1 MPAQFPF
8 ALPQVPEFRVI
19 TRTQGVD
26 QYALNYHDYCHGDGS
41 ATQVT
46 ADSLEALG
54 IDARSENP
62 LLPNAAILRGAEALD
77 AILNAADAGSPD
89 VPNAMNAGRILC
101 SSDTDA
107 TPTPFHS
114 PPLAG
119 AFPRASAAPPFVP
132 RACAVCQLGG
142 LIYVTLLGI
151 MVLVLINFLP
161 LVNFIFQL
169 LFDGCVACIDAVG
182 TKEGRGRLK
191 QNAKAARAG
200 IGAAR
205 SAAKGAMS
213 QARGGGGGGGGNPKA
228 PFGANFF
235 KASAGDSAAFDANEV
250 HLTAQQVRSLKR
262 LRRAQHTEAI
272 SATGAATTGTSFGQ
286 RLRRMG
292 SHVINL
298 GEPSSQ
304 EGRSLLKSQ
313 DDGISPPSS
322 PPPPPLEEE
331 GWA

>member
-142 LIYVTLLGI
+142 LIYFTLLGI

-161 LVNFIFQL
+161 LVNFISQL
-169 LFDGCVACIDAVG
+169 VFDGCVACVDGVRAKKKPGKARRPASLFKAPSKSVKG
-182 TKEGRGRLK
+182 T
-191 QNAKAARAG
+191 ASTAS
-200 IGAAR
+200 GAADV
-205 SAAKGAMS
+205 S
-213 QARGGGGGGGGNPKA
+213 N
-228 PFGANFF
+228 
-235 KASAGDSAAFDANEV
+235 V
-250 HLTAQQVRSLKR
+250 HLTAQQVRAVKRAASRENAPTGESLGER
-262 LRRAQHTEAI
+262 LRRLGRTV
-272 SATGAATTGTSFGQ
+272 T
-286 RLRRMG
+286 
-292 SHVINL
+292 NL
-298 GEPSSQ
+298 GATQ
-304 EGRSLLKSQ
+304 ERAQLLPQ
-313 DDGISPPSS
+313 HDAVSPPV
-322 PPPPPLEEE
+322 PAET
-331 GWA
+331 WA